1 MTIFIIAI
9 FLFIVLALLG
19 FHNSE
24 KEKQKEAERYARLK
38 ELRKE
43 EEPSESSIPSKTY
56 TLPTF
61 SLYEDR
67 TEEVNGVECIVINF
81 AVKGLV
87 YRSKK
92 AQNGARL
99 LSVGDY
105 LTMKPEPSNPV
116 DPNAVKVYIDG
127 GSHIGYVDAN
137 RAQFVKEN
145 LPKLE
150 KFVVSKVD
158 DYVDPPYIYA
168 EAFFRK
174 N

>member
-1 MTIFIIAI
+1 MYI
-9 FLFIVLALLG
+9 LFFLLG
-19 FHNSE
+19 VFLLGLLFSALMKKTENNG
-24 KEKQKEAERYARLK
+24 
-38 ELRKE
+38 
-43 EEPSESSIPSKTY
+43 SSDSSTPSKTY
-56 TLPTF
+56 TSPKF

-67 TEEVNGVECIVINF
+67 TEEVHGVECIVINF

-92 AQNGARL
+92 AQNEARL

-105 LTMKPEPSNPV
+105 LTMKPEPSNPI
-116 DPNAVKVYIDG
+116 DPNAIKVYIDG
-127 GSHIGYVDAN
+127 GCHIGYVDAD
-137 RAQFVKEN
+137 RALFVKEN

-168 EAFFRK
+168 EASFK
-174 N
+174 KE